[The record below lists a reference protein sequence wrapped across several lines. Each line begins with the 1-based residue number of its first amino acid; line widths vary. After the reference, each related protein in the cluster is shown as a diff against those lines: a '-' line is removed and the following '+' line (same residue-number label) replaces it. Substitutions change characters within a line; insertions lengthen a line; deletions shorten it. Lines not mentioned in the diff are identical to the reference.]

1 MRLILGFN
9 IAGPSGGGNSFLS
22 HLPFSWRI
30 SHILLCLTGVNN
42 VYFVTSLPLSLR
54 LASLI
59 YHAAWLCLSTP
70 LLILYIYSIN
80 WEGSITNIVEQVGMI
95 IINSCILSLGTA
107 YMVNALKRNRTSTF
121 VRIWYS
127 FCSEEMINCGEGT
140 SSSCKTVRTILVM
153 STSLQC
159 IVYVAL
165 MVRSIIISD
174 LLATGSYLLHSL
186 EATPGVL
193 KVLSV
198 IYMVLISFSVLNVT
212 LTTCHFAL
220 VTLTLAEEFDKLYCV
235 ICKLV
240 SSACTSID
248 VWEQVRFRHKTL
260 VSLACLH
267 SRLSTM
273 MLGPIILGYVMYLCF
288 TFYFLLAVYVG
299 VIEVS
304 NVFFAIA
311 MLWAIIA
318 PSHLLENQVSK
329 LFIPSNIVYDI
340 NATNLKIHLTRIY
353 LTYVGRDKITAISQT
368 IFLNGFS
375 WWKTYGLH
383 WNLFLSFDLWIAQ
396 HWFR

>member
-1 MRLILGFN
+1 MTSGREYSCVRRWTCYCRGTGYYRYWSYNVWNMCLNLGFD
-9 IAGPSGGGNSFLS
+9 IAGTNGDGDLFLS
-22 HLPFSWRI
+22 HLPFSWRV
-30 SHILLCLTGVNN
+30 SHILLCLTGTNN

-59 YHAAWLCLSTP
+59 YHAAWLCLSAP
-70 LLILYIYSIN
+70 LLFLYIYSIN
-80 WEGSITNIVEQVGMI
+80 WERSITNIVEQVGMI
-95 IINSCILSLGTA
+95 IINSCILSLGTT

-121 VRIWYS
+121 LRIWYS
-127 FCSEEMINCGEGT
+127 LCSEEMINCGECT
-140 SSSCKTVRTILVM
+140 SSSCKRVRTILVM

-220 VTLTLAEEFDKLYCV
+220 VAITLAEEFNKLHRV

-240 SSACTSID
+240 SSSCSSMDA
-248 VWEQVRFRHKTL
+248 WEQVRFRHKAL
-260 VSLACLH
+260 VSLVCLH

-273 MLGPIILGYVMYLCF
+273 MLGPIMLGYVMYLCF
-288 TFYFLLAVYVG
+288 ALYFLLAVHVG

-318 PSHLLENQVSK
+318 PSNLLENQVSK
-329 LFIPSNIVYDI
+329 LFISSNIVYDI
-340 NATNLKIHLTRIY
+340 NATNLKIHLTRNI
-353 LTYVGRDKITAISQT
+353 
-368 IFLNGFS
+368 
-375 WWKTYGLH
+375 
-383 WNLFLSFDLWIAQ
+383 
-396 HWFR
+396 